1 MVLLVDGFQ
10 SESPNR
16 CGRVV
21 DEHLESPMEKRL
33 GRGLGLRVLGEGP

>member
-21 DEHLESPMEKRL
+21 DEHLESPMEKKTR
-33 GRGLGLRVLGEGP
+33 EGFGA